1 VTAICT
7 SLARDGEQADHRPI
21 NGEDRTIT
29 SEPQSYPG
37 FPGKI
42 GRTREES
49 APHWDLPVRPPAG
62 SPNIVIVF
70 MDDMGWA
77 DVGCYG
83 SEIATPNIDALAGRG
98 IRFTHYTTHPICSPA
113 RAALLT
119 GINAHSVATGWL
131 ANNNPGFPGYFGD
144 IPLDAPTIAET
155 LRAAGY
161 ATIAVGKWHNST
173 DGVMP
178 NPTWPTHRGFDRFY
192 GFLEGETGY
201 FFPARIVYNNIVA
214 PIDDYPEGYYATDDW
229 TEKAIGFVSE
239 IRNQDPTRPFF
250 LYVANNAVHG
260 PLQAKET
267 DLAKYRGHY
276 DAGWDA
282 LRAARFQRQMAMGLI
297 PPGTRLSERDPAV
310 PAWDNVPADQLFAR
324 HMETY
329 AAMLDC
335 ADQNVGRLVALLDEL
350 GELANTI
357 FVFSSDNG
365 GTTRQHEQFY
375 RNTKARRFARFDQK
389 QRHKPGEIKHHTH

>member
-1 VTAICT
+1 MTT
-7 SLARDGEQADHRPI
+7 
-21 NGEDRTIT
+21 T
-29 SEPQSYPG
+29 SETQTYPG

-49 APHWDLPVRPPAG
+49 EPHWNLPVRPPPG
-62 SPNIVIVF
+62 SPNIVIVL

-119 GINAHSVATGWL
+119 GRNAHSVATGWL

-155 LRAAGY
+155 LRVAGY

-173 DGVMP
+173 NGVSS
-178 NPTWPTHRGFDRFY
+178 NPTWPTYRGFDHFY

-214 PIDDYPEGYYATDDW
+214 PIDAYPEGYYATDDW
-229 TEKAIGFVSE
+229 MDKAIGFVTE
-239 IRNQDPTRPFF
+239 TRNQNPTRPFF

-260 PLQAKET
+260 PLQAK
-267 DLAKYRGHY
+267 
-276 DAGWDA
+276 
-282 LRAARFQRQMAMGLI
+282 
-297 PPGTRLSERDPAV
+297 
-310 PAWDNVPADQLFAR
+310 
-324 HMETY
+324 
-329 AAMLDC
+329 
-335 ADQNVGRLVALLDEL
+335 
-350 GELANTI
+350 
-357 FVFSSDNG
+357 
-365 GTTRQHEQFY
+365 
-375 RNTKARRFARFDQK
+375 
-389 QRHKPGEIKHHTH
+389 